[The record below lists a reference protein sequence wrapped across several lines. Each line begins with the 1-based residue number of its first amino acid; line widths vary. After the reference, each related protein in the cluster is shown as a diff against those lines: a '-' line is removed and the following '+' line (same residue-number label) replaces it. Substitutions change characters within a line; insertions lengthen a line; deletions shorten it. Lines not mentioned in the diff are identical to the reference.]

1 MIIAVTGTDTDVGK
15 TVLTAALAAGALDAG
30 HSVAIYKPAQTGV
43 EPGQDG
49 DIHAIGNWLGNPP
62 RLAVSEGVRL
72 ADPMAP
78 VDAAFH
84 AGGSAAAAALPTLAD
99 HLRRAR
105 ALAKRHD
112 VLLIEGAGGLLVS
125 LTLAGDTIADV
136 ARGLGARLVVAT
148 RPDLG
153 TLNHTALTLEA
164 ATARGFARGFLVP
177 GSFPEEPS
185 ALQQRN
191 RTNLRALAGRHGW
204 AWADGPPAGAVADPA
219 QRQRILHEAGRKL
232 AAVLA
237 EAPLPEAPGTADAP
251 PGFVPEPVHAG

>member
-15 TVLTAALAAGALDAG
+15 TVLTAALAAGAMDAG
-30 HSVAIYKPAQTGV
+30 HSVAIYKPTQTGV
-43 EPGQDG
+43 EPGQEG

-62 RLAVSEGVRL
+62 QLTVSEGVRL

-78 VDAAFH
+78 VDAALH
-84 AGGSAAAAALPTLAD
+84 AGGAAAAAALPTLAD

-105 ALAKRHD
+105 ALAKWHD

-125 LTLAGDTIADV
+125 LTLAGDTIADI
-136 ARGLGARLVVAT
+136 ARGLDARLVVAT

-164 ATARGFARGFLVP
+164 AAARGFARGFLVP
-177 GSFPEEPS
+177 GSFPADPA

-191 RTNLRALAGRHGW
+191 RTNLRELAGRHGW
-204 AWADGPPAGAVADPA
+204 AWVDGPPAGAVADPA
-219 QRQRILHEAGRKL
+219 QRQRILHAAGRKL
-232 AAVLA
+232 APVLA
-237 EAPLPEAPGTADAP
+237 EAPLQVAPDATDGRP
-251 PGFVPEPVHAG
+251 DFVPEPAHAG